1 MAKPPTYEPL
11 RFNPVA
17 GVLAFLIPGA
27 GHVYMGQVTRGLL
40 IGAGVLGL
48 FFGGML
54 IGGLSIVDSRS
65 PRMENR
71 ISFYGQVLVG
81 PAAIIVDRVHQSM
94 FKAVDERT
102 RATRALDPGEVIL
115 PASDPR
121 NGRNVPIIA
130 RATPGTDEGP
140 PYVKSLGKVHEI
152 GLLYTL
158 VAGMLNLIVIIDATF
173 PGGRL
178 VPGARR
184 ATTPVAADAAAQAAA
199 SGGTGGRDD
208 RPDDRPDA
216 PEPAGGPSVDD
227 VEV

>member
-1 MAKPPTYEPL
+1 MPKPPTYEPL
-11 RFNPVA
+11 RFNPIA

-27 GHVYMGQVTRGLL
+27 GHVYAGQVTRGVL
-40 IGAGVLGL
+40 IGAGILGL

-81 PAAIIVDRVHQSM
+81 PAAIIVDRLHQSM

-102 RATRALDPGEVIL
+102 RAARALNPGEVIL
-115 PASDPR
+115 PPGDPR
-121 NGRNVPIIA
+121 NGRNFPIIA

-158 VAGMLNLIVIIDATF
+158 VAGMLNLIVIIDAMF

-178 VPGARR
+178 VPGRSA
-184 ATTPVAADAAAQAAA
+184 ASTPIAADAAVGAA
-199 SGGTGGRDD
+199 SSSRSGRSDD
-208 RPDDRPDA
+208 GSEASDA
-216 PEPAGGPSVDD
+216 AGGPSADDVD

>member
-1 MAKPPTYEPL
+1 MANPPTYEPL

-27 GHVYMGQVTRGLL
+27 GHVYMGQATRGVL
-40 IGAGVLGL
+40 IGAGILGL
-48 FFGGML
+48 FFGGMF

-71 ISFYGQVLVG
+71 ISYYGQVLVG
-81 PAAIIVDRVHQSM
+81 PAAIIVDRLHQSM

-102 RATRALDPGEVIL
+102 RTTRALNPGEVII
-115 PASDPR
+115 PAGDPR

-130 RATPGTDEGP
+130 RAADGTDEGP

-158 VAGMLNLIVIIDATF
+158 VAGMLNLIVIIDAAF

-178 VPGARR
+178 VPGARK
-184 ATTPVAADAAAQAAA
+184 ATTPVAAEAAALAA
-199 SGGTGGRDD
+199 SSARGRASDDRSEAPDATGG
-208 RPDDRPDA
+208 
-216 PEPAGGPSVDD
+216 PEAGDVD